1 MVSSIVFSVIIPA
14 YNAAL
19 YIEKCIKSVETND
32 SAATPYEIIVVDDGS
47 TDGTPGIVRNLGVKI
62 VESPKDKGLSIA
74 ALRNL
79 GAGISQGNILVFL
92 DSDMIVPDNWLQQA
106 HGYFSRGFEGMLGF
120 IEKTP
125 PEAGWV
131 GRVWG
136 DPRRPRRDRMM
147 NVDFLNGRNLFINRY
162 LFEKIHGFNES
173 LITAEDKDLTLRVIH
188 AGFKAVSSPEV
199 TVVHLGYEKTLR
211 EFIKKEFWR
220 QRYTL
225 HLARYWGFSFRTL
238 KNPILSFLH
247 VIMPVAI
254 ILSAMFLPAP
264 VTFFGILLW
273 ILPSALIAIS
283 KTGIKNPINYSLPFV
298 FLTFL
303 RWHVSGIALIVQV
316 MRTVIRKGNAI
327 DGNK

>member
-1 MVSSIVFSVIIPA
+1 MVSSIVFSIIIPA
-14 YNAAL
+14 YNAAP
-19 YIEKCIKSVETND
+19 YIEKCIKSVEAND
-32 SAATPYEIIVVDDGS
+32 AKMTPYEIIVVDNGS
-47 TDGTPGIVRNLGVKI
+47 TDGTPGIVKNLGVKI
-62 VESPKDKGLSIA
+62 VESPGGKRRSIA
-74 ALRNL
+74 AMRNL
-79 GAGISQGNILVFL
+79 GAEISQGTTLVFL
-92 DSDMIVPDNWLQQA
+92 DSDMTVPDNWLLKA
-106 HGYFSRGFEGMLGF
+106 HEYFSRGFDGMLGF

-136 DPRRPRRDRMM
+136 EPRRPRCDRVMQ
-147 NVDFLNGRNLFINRY
+147 VDLLDGRNLFVSRY
-162 LFEKIHGFNES
+162 LFEKIQGFNEA

-199 TVVHLGYEKTLR
+199 AVVHLGYEKTLR

-247 VIMPVAI
+247 VTMPVAI

-264 VTFFGILLW
+264 VPFFGILLW
-273 ILPSALIAIS
+273 ILPSALITIS

-298 FLTFL
+298 FLTLL

-316 MRTVIRKGNAI
+316 MKAAIRQCN
-327 DGNK
+327 